1 MLRSQLS
8 RSEVNREGEHRGE
21 HPLRARCSP
30 SRSPGSPES
39 RSKEYARVGQVHP
52 RTSISAASCGTGTS
66 GGVLCR
72 PTHRDTAGEVSIA
85 VPWRERPPF
94 WTAWPAKPAA
104 SEVVAH
110 ATLSVS
116 QPERSSSDSC
126 IEAALNTCRSTFA
139 IFGRRAVIVRLATR
153 ALKALR
159 ASLIAL
165 RPRCA
170 RLTALTARA
179 ATRVMATIDGPQRK
193 WLTMVGGGVN
203 VGSSSSAA
211 VRSPLYIARCG
222 ACSNRRFQTTVRS
235 PVLNSLPS
243 LSSSVLM
250 FALHPPT
257 PLRAPALAG
266 EAGVLAHAAT
276 APANLVAG
284 VSPLSR

>member
-1 MLRSQLS
+1 MTAPPMLRSQLS

-116 QPERSSSDSC
+116 QPQKSSSDSC
-126 IEAALNTCRSTFA
+126 IEAVLNACRSTSQSS
-139 IFGRRAVIVRLATR
+139 AVARSLCGSQLAR
-153 ALKALR
+153 SR
-159 ASLIAL
+159 
-165 RPRCA
+165 RCA
-170 RLTALTARA
+170 RPRFRSARA
-179 ATRVMATIDGPQRK
+179 TRG
-193 WLTMVGGGVN
+193 
-203 VGSSSSAA
+203 
-211 VRSPLYIARCG
+211 
-222 ACSNRRFQTTVRS
+222 
-235 PVLNSLPS
+235 
-243 LSSSVLM
+243 
-250 FALHPPT
+250 
-257 PLRAPALAG
+257 
-266 EAGVLAHAAT
+266 
-276 APANLVAG
+276 
-284 VSPLSR
+284 